1 MTAAFLIYIL
11 KWALVLSLLYSL
23 FGFAL
28 RRETFHGFNRVVLLL
43 ILGMS
48 VILPLCRIQ
57 TENVTPVA
65 EHMEEV
71 ETFIHDLSEYY
82 VSTEVHSAPTVE
94 ETTILDTAVNKWNSV
109 NVWLRFIIIAYVVGL
124 VLAWFDYFRSF
135 VSLFI
140 LIARGRR
147 VHIDGLPRWVRV
159 VESKV
164 AVTPCSWMCWI
175 ILSPGE
181 VSQAAVQHELTHIK
195 FRHSLDLLF
204 AEFTARMLWFLPIG
218 WMLLQDLKDVHEYQ
232 VDRSILHSGIGR
244 EEYQELLIT
253 QVTAPNNMANRSFA
267 VANSLILSSIK
278 KRFAMMYK
286 KPSSRKA
293 ALKAL
298 YILPCTLLALTVFAR
313 PTVINDIQQTLEQEQ
328 AVAPLLSPTPIV
340 DKVTAEQ
347 PAEETVIAE
356 PIEEMVE
363 PVLEA
368 EDELT
373 MSDAIDKD
381 TTRPYLVKYK
391 DSEGT
396 LSKIYP
402 TLNIPKRAQGKELV
416 KMVRLAIAQ
425 SMYQMQEDIKQISDP
440 NARELAEEQ
449 RRKRHKEY
457 AQLVAELEDQTQNN
471 KFDVAYITIAGAL
484 EIESCLSEQ
493 ERENSHFNSTTSTAQ
508 SAATTSDSEAQDRYR
523 KAFEKGDFMVCGKD
537 TVFVTRGVGENY
549 KADDEHTYPIFENPI
564 TVPTSQ
570 LNIPDMAWH
579 YTMDCSEHATR
590 VIAVFHQPDHEWWFY
605 RFSNKIAIIDADTQE
620 RYEMQ
625 NVLPYNSI
633 CCFWIRGA
641 QNKNV
646 RFDCVFPPLP
656 KKVKR
661 IQFDMHNSVHGMY
674 PKNTDFNVV
683 HKPSDVYKI
692 KDLLRENGGVTVTQN
707 LK

>member
-1 MTAAFLIYIL
+1 MTAAFLIYVL

-140 LIARGRR
+140 LISRGRR

-218 WMLLQDLKDVHEYQ
+218 WMLLQDMKDVHEYQ
-232 VDRSILHSGIGR
+232 VDRSILHSGIER

-328 AVAPLLSPTPIV
+328 AVAPLLSPAPVV
-340 DKVTAEQ
+340 DKVVAEQ
-347 PAEETVIAE
+347 PAEEPTSSEPQSVKTTTNDDLADSIRIILNRNGVIDTLQYSREDWNNPEVTGMTLNLSEVQEIKIDTTVINVSGILNEQMGSLMKGLMGGLVEGMEGMIGTANN
-356 PIEEMVE
+356 MV
-363 PVLEA
+363 
-368 EDELT
+368 
-373 MSDAIDKD
+373 
-381 TTRPYLVKYK
+381 
-391 DSEGT
+391 
-396 LSKIYP
+396 
-402 TLNIPKRAQGKELV
+402 AQ
-416 KMVRLAIAQ
+416 IN
-425 SMYQMQEDIKQISDP
+425 D
-440 NARELAEEQ
+440 
-449 RRKRHKEY
+449 
-457 AQLVAELEDQTQNN
+457 N
-471 KFDVAYITIAGAL
+471 KFIAPQP
-484 EIESCLSEQ
+484 SEPTVDKRTP
-493 ERENSHFNSTTSTAQ
+493 EA
-508 SAATTSDSEAQDRYR
+508 SEAQDRYR
-523 KAFEKGDFMVCGKD
+523 KAFEKGDFLICGND
-537 TVFVTRGVGENY
+537 TVFVTRGIGGNY
-549 KADDEHTYPIFENPI
+549 KVDDENSYPVFENPI
-564 TVPTSQ
+564 TVPASQ

-661 IQFDMHNSVHGMY
+661 IQFDMHNSVHGQC
-674 PKNTDFNVV
+674 PANTDFHVI
-683 HKPSDVYKI
+683 HKPSKVYEL
-692 KDLLRENGGVTVTQN
+692 KDLLRENGGITITQY
-707 LK
+707 